1 MLLPS
6 LSMVFDGSGPL
17 VKRCDGFDGSLWSTE
32 QQCHPDSSGYFFS
45 IWRDRLFS
53 WALANPNNNWWWN
66 EKAYSM
72 RSLRF
77 GWIKFDKA
85 PWLQMLQCQGVMWQT
100 SCLELLEREGLGRSK
115 QRGGKGEWRGAGAC
129 LRSLWRNTPERR
141 SCFSIHTE
149 ARNLVGICIGCFQQ
163 ILWQEDCAFL
173 FMIDVYLTQFWCYR
187 NRSIFSFHVS
197 MIES

>member
-1 MLLPS
+1 MN
-6 LSMVFDGSGPL
+6 
-17 VKRCDGFDGSLWSTE
+17 TE

-100 SCLELLEREGLGRSK
+100 SCLVLLEREGLGSSK
-115 QRGGKGEWRGAGAC
+115 QGGKGGVWGAGAC

-163 ILWQEDCAFL
+163 ILWQEDCAFV